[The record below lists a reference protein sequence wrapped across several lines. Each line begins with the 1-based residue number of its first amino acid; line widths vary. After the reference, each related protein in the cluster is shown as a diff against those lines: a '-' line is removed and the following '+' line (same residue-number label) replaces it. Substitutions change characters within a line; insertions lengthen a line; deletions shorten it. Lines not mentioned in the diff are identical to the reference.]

1 MMAALTQGQAAFGD
15 IPNAPTCRV
24 LAIVEQFGPTDFT
37 KIHAHFDESGYPR
50 AYSPGVTSA
59 LDIMLGVKAD
69 LIPNLMRFCNP
80 IDNVRPGIPPM
91 LLQQGR
97 RDPMIP
103 YQQAVAMYEKINAIA
118 GEGMAELDLSEDFLH
133 ADPGYAA
140 PKSVERIFGFL
151 DKYLK

>member
-15 IPNAPTCRV
+15 IPSSPSCRV
-24 LAIVEQFGPTDFT
+24 LAVVGQFGPTDFS
-37 KIHAHFDESGYPR
+37 KFHAHFDESGYPR
-50 AYSPGVTSA
+50 AQSPGATSA

-80 IDNVRPGIPPM
+80 IDNVRPGIPPV

-97 RDPMIP
+97 RDPMVP
-103 YQQAVAMYEKINAIA
+103 YQQAVEMYEKINAIA

-133 ADPGYAA
+133 ADPGYADSE
-140 PKSVERIFGFL
+140 SVDRIFTFL
-151 DKYLK
+151 DKYLM